1 MKQTLLMSALC
12 AVFALNAQA
21 AEPAAAA
28 PSSAAPAA
36 APTPAPAVQPAPV
49 APGEARKN
57 IAVVNGVALP
67 VIFGNFVRQGRIAR
81 GANPETLTDESVRDA
96 LITVELLAQ
105 EAAQKGLDK
114 NAMVMAAIEY
124 QKKDILAQAA
134 IDEFAKRNPISED
147 IIKSEYDKAK
157 AKAGENEYRPRHIL
171 VASEKE
177 ARELIEKLTGGAK
190 KAKFEDLAK
199 KSSKDPSAGNG
210 GDLGWILPANLV
222 PEFAGAMVKLKKG
235 EIGKDPVQTQFG
247 WHVIKLEDTRKLD
260 FPAYDKLK
268 GRIAGQLQQLQLR
281 KFVQELRATSKV
293 E

>member
-1 MKQTLLMSALC
+1 
-12 AVFALNAQA
+12 
-21 AEPAAAA
+21 
-28 PSSAAPAA
+28 
-36 APTPAPAVQPAPV
+36 
-49 APGEARKN
+49 
-57 IAVVNGVALP
+57 
-67 VIFGNFVRQGRIAR
+67 
-81 GANPETLTDESVRDA
+81 
-96 LITVELLAQ
+96 
-105 EAAQKGLDK
+105 
-114 NAMVMAAIEY
+114 MAAIEY

-134 IDEFAKRNPISED
+134 IDEFAKRNPIGED
-147 IIKSEYDKAK
+147 VIKSEYDKAK

-235 EIGKDPVQTQFG
+235 EVGKDPVQTQFG